1 MSKIFIE
8 EAEKYEREGDLSK
21 AILSLKKALQLE
33 PENYIIQLE
42 LGNLCTSNK
51 EFEEAAGYFRRCL
64 YQFKD
69 NVDIKNAL
77 CFSLTSFG
85 NEYYLESKFKL
96 SEACFEEVLEYEKNN
111 WVYYYNLANTQDKLN
126 KISIAYE
133 NYQKAIQLNPND
145 ADLWNN
151 NGNAERKLGY
161 LDKAV
166 ISYQNALKIKPDLF
180 HSLVHLT
187 HQKQH
192 MCNWHDINKYFQKI
206 CTIVNTKT
214 EALISPFA
222 FVANPLSSPQD
233 QLICANQWIQN
244 HFKDQPFKKEKW
256 RQKNKIRIGYLSS
269 DFKLHPLYFL
279 IRDVIKYHNRD
290 IFDIYAYDASPH
302 ENTNERNTLISL
314 FDYYRDISS
323 LNDEKAVNLINND
336 EIDIFIDLTGY
347 TNNSRAF
354 IAPQL
359 KNTTTINWLG
369 YPGTMGLT
377 QEKPLYDYILAD
389 EFIIPKNDEKY
400 YAETILRLPFAYQPN
415 IENRAHLK
423 QKNRKDYGIPENA
436 FVYCAF
442 NQSFKITELIFKAWL
457 TLLEKYPKSI
467 LWLTYSNTWATDNLR
482 DYADKHS
489 VNPERIIFATRV
501 PNDEHIARHALADV
515 YLDTLPYN
523 AHTSA
528 SDALSMNLPIVTL
541 KGDTFASRVAGS
553 LLHSLNLDELIT
565 EDIENYIHCASR
577 LTEDLKYR
585 QDVICRLNE
594 AKKTSPIFQ
603 PQLFVKTLE
612 SVYQNLI

>member
-1 MSKIFIE
+1 MSKKFIE
-8 EAEKYEREGDLSK
+8 EAEKFEREGDLSK
-21 AILSLKKALQLE
+21 AIHSLKKALQIE
-33 PENYIIQLE
+33 PKNYIIQIE
-42 LGNLCTSNK
+42 LGNLCASNK
-51 EFEEAAGYFRRCL
+51 QFEEAAGYFRRSL

-77 CFSLTSFG
+77 CFSLTSLG
-85 NEYYLESKFKL
+85 NEYYLKSKFQL

-126 KISIAYE
+126 KISKAYE
-133 NYQKAIQLNPND
+133 NYQKAIKLNPND

-151 NGNAERKLGY
+151 NGNSERKLGY

-166 ISYQNALKIKPDLF
+166 KSYQNALKIKPDLF
-180 HSLVHLT
+180 HALVHLT

-192 MCNWHDINKYFQKI
+192 MCDWYEIDQYLQKI
-206 CTIVNTKT
+206 CSIVQTNA

-222 FVANPLSSPQD
+222 FIANPLSSPQD
-233 QLICANQWIQN
+233 QLSCATQWTQN
-244 HFKDQPFKKEKW
+244 HFKDRVFTKGKW
-256 RQKNKIRIGYLSS
+256 KRKNKVRIGYLSS

-279 IRDVIKYHNRD
+279 IRDVIKYHNRN
-290 IFDIYAYDASPH
+290 IFEIYAYDASPH
-302 ENTNERNTLISL
+302 ENTNERKTLVKL

-323 LNDEKAVNLINND
+323 LNDEKAVSLINDD

-359 KNTTTINWLG
+359 KNTSTINWLG

-389 EFIIPKNDEKY
+389 HFIIPENDENY

-415 IENRAHLK
+415 IENRAHLN
-423 QKNRKDYGIPENA
+423 QKNREDYGIPENA

-467 LWLTYSNTWATDNLR
+467 LWLTHSNAWSTRNLK
-482 DYADKHS
+482 DYANKYGI
-489 VNPERIIFATRV
+489 NPERIIFASRA
-501 PNDEHIARHALADV
+501 PNNEHIARHALADL

-541 KGDTFASRVAGS
+541 KGNTFASRVAGS

-565 EDIENYIHCASR
+565 ENIENYIRCASR
-577 LTEDLKYR
+577 LTEDPKYR
-585 QDVICRLNE
+585 QDIIYRLNE
-594 AKKTSPIFQ
+594 AKKSSPIFQ

-612 SVYQNLI
+612 SIYLNLV

>member
-1 MSKIFIE
+1 MSKKFIE
-8 EAEKYEREGDLSK
+8 EAEKFEREGDLSK
-21 AILSLKKALQLE
+21 AIHSLKKALQIE
-33 PENYIIQLE
+33 PKNYIIQIE
-42 LGNLCTSNK
+42 LGNLCASNK
-51 EFEEAAGYFRRCL
+51 QFEEAAGYFRRSL

-77 CFSLTSFG
+77 CFSLTSLG
-85 NEYYLESKFKL
+85 NEYYLKSKFQL

-126 KISIAYE
+126 KISKAYE
-133 NYQKAIQLNPND
+133 NYQKAIKLNPND

-151 NGNAERKLGY
+151 NGNSERKLGY

-166 ISYQNALKIKPDLF
+166 KSYQNALKIKPDLF
-180 HSLVHLT
+180 HALVHLT

-192 MCNWHDINKYFQKI
+192 MCDWYEIDQYLQKI
-206 CTIVNTKT
+206 CSIVQTNA

-222 FVANPLSSPQD
+222 FIANPLSSPQD
-233 QLICANQWIQN
+233 QLSCATQWTQN
-244 HFKDQPFKKEKW
+244 HFKDRVFTKGKW
-256 RQKNKIRIGYLSS
+256 KRKNKVRIGYLSS

-279 IRDVIKYHNRD
+279 IRDVIKYHNRN
-290 IFDIYAYDASPH
+290 IFEIYAYDASPH
-302 ENTNERNTLISL
+302 ENTNERKTLVKL

-323 LNDEKAVNLINND
+323 LNDEKAVSLINDD

-359 KNTTTINWLG
+359 KNTSTINWLG

-389 EFIIPKNDEKY
+389 HFIIPENDENY

-415 IENRAHLK
+415 IENRAHLN
-423 QKNRKDYGIPENA
+423 QKNREDYGIPENA

-467 LWLTYSNTWATDNLR
+467 LWLTHSNAWSTRNLK
-482 DYADKHS
+482 DYANKCGI
-489 VNPERIIFATRV
+489 NPERIIFASRA
-501 PNDEHIARHALADV
+501 PNNEHIARHALADL

-541 KGDTFASRVAGS
+541 KGNTFASRVAGS

-565 EDIENYIHCASR
+565 ENIENYIHCASR
-577 LTEDLKYR
+577 LTENLKYR
-585 QDVICRLNE
+585 QDIIYRLNE
-594 AKKTSPIFQ
+594 AKKSSPIFQ

-612 SVYQNLI
+612 SIYLNLV

>member
-51 EFEEAAGYFRRCL
+51 QFEEAAGYFRRCL

-77 CFSLTSFG
+77 CFSLTSLG

-126 KISIAYE
+126 KISKAYKS
-133 NYQKAIQLNPND
+133 YQKAIQLNPND

>member
-1 MSKIFIE
+1 MSKKFIE
-8 EAEKYEREGDLSK
+8 EAEKFEREGDLSK
-21 AILSLKKALQLE
+21 AIHSLKKALQIE
-33 PENYIIQLE
+33 PKNYIIQIE
-42 LGNLCTSNK
+42 LGNLCASNK
-51 EFEEAAGYFRRCL
+51 QFEEAAGYFRRSL

-77 CFSLTSFG
+77 CFSLTSLG
-85 NEYYLESKFKL
+85 NEYYLKSKFQL

-126 KISIAYE
+126 KISKAYE
-133 NYQKAIQLNPND
+133 NYQKAIKLNPND

-151 NGNAERKLGY
+151 NGNSERKLGY

-166 ISYQNALKIKPDLF
+166 KSYQNALKIKPDLF
-180 HSLVHLT
+180 HALVHLT

-192 MCNWHDINKYFQKI
+192 MCDWYEIDQYLQKI
-206 CTIVNTKT
+206 CSIVQTNA

-222 FVANPLSSPQD
+222 FIANPLSSPQD
-233 QLICANQWIQN
+233 QLSCATQWTQN
-244 HFKDQPFKKEKW
+244 HFKDRVFTKGKW
-256 RQKNKIRIGYLSS
+256 KRKNKVRIGYLSS

-279 IRDVIKYHNRD
+279 IRDVIKYHNRN
-290 IFDIYAYDASPH
+290 IFEIYAYDASPH
-302 ENTNERNTLISL
+302 ENTNERKTLVKL

-323 LNDEKAVNLINND
+323 LNDEKAVSLINDD

-359 KNTTTINWLG
+359 KNTSTINWLG

-389 EFIIPKNDEKY
+389 HFIIPENDENY

-415 IENRAHLK
+415 IENRAHLN
-423 QKNRKDYGIPENA
+423 QKNREDYGIPENA

-467 LWLTYSNTWATDNLR
+467 LWLTHSNAWSTRNLK
-482 DYADKHS
+482 DYANKCGI
-489 VNPERIIFATRV
+489 NPERIIFASRA
-501 PNDEHIARHALADV
+501 PNDEHIARHALADL

-541 KGDTFASRVAGS
+541 KGNTFASRVAGS

-565 EDIENYIHCASR
+565 ENIENYIRCASR

-585 QDVICRLNE
+585 QDIIYRLNE
-594 AKKTSPIFQ
+594 AKKSSPIFQ
-603 PQLFVKTLE
+603 PQLFVNTLE
-612 SVYQNLI
+612 SIYLNLV

>member
-1 MSKIFIE
+1 MSKILIQ
-8 EAEKYEREGDLSK
+8 EAKKYESEGNISQ
-21 AILSLKKALQLE
+21 AIISFKKALQLE

-42 LGNLCTSNK
+42 LGNLCASNK
-51 EFEEAAGYFRRCL
+51 QFEEAAGYFRRCL

-69 NVDIKNAL
+69 NIEIKNAL

-85 NEYYLESKFKL
+85 NEYYLESNFQL

-126 KISIAYE
+126 KISKAYE

-151 NGNAERKLGY
+151 NGNSERKLGY
-161 LDKAV
+161 LDKAL
-166 ISYQNALKIKPDLF
+166 ISYENALKIKPALF
-180 HSLVHLT
+180 HALVHLT

-192 MCNWHDINKYFQKI
+192 MCNWHDIDKYFQKI
-206 CTIVNTKT
+206 CSVVNTNA

-222 FVANPLSSPQD
+222 FVANPLSSSQD
-233 QLICANQWIQN
+233 QLICANQWTQN
-244 HFKDQPFKKEKW
+244 HFKDRPFKKEKW
-256 RQKNKIRIGYLSS
+256 KQKNKVRIGYLSS

-279 IRDVIKYHNRD
+279 IRDVIRYHNRD

-314 FDYYRDISS
+314 FDFYRDISS
-323 LNDEKAVNLINND
+323 LNDEKAISLINND

-369 YPGTMGLT
+369 YPGSMGLT
-377 QEKPLYDYILAD
+377 QEKPLYDFILAD
-389 EFIIPKNDEKY
+389 DFIIPENDEKY
-400 YAETILRLPFAYQPN
+400 YAESILRLPFAYQPN
-415 IENRAHLK
+415 IENRYQLNH
-423 QKNRKDYGIPENA
+423 KNRQDYGIPSDA

-442 NQSFKITELIFKAWL
+442 NQSFKITEFIFKAWL

-467 LWLTYSNTWATDNLR
+467 LWLTESNSWATNNLKN
-482 DYADKHS
+482 YAGKHGINS
-489 VNPERIIFATRV
+489 ERIIFAKRV
-501 PNDEHIARHALADV
+501 PNEEHIARHALADI

-528 SDALSMNLPIVTL
+528 SDALAMNIPIVTL
-541 KGDTFASRVAGS
+541 KGKTFPSRVAGS
-553 LLHSLNLDELIT
+553 LLHSLNLDDLIA
-565 EDIENYIHCASR
+565 EDIESYIKCASK
-577 LTEDLKYR
+577 LTEDSTYR
-585 QDVICRLNE
+585 QDITRRLIE
-594 AKKTSPIFQ
+594 AKSTSPNFK

-612 SVYQNLI
+612 NIYQKLI

>member
-1 MSKIFIE
+1 MTNILIK
-8 EAEKYEREGDLSK
+8 EAEKFEREGNISQ

-33 PENYIIQLE
+33 PINYVIQLE
-42 LGNLCTSNK
+42 LGNLCASNK
-51 EFEEAAGYFRRCL
+51 QFEEAAGYFRRCL

-69 NVDIKNAL
+69 NEDIKKAL

-85 NEYYLESKFKL
+85 NEYFLKSKFEL

-111 WVYYYNLANTQDKLN
+111 WVYYYNLANVQDKLN
-126 KISIAYE
+126 KISKAYE
-133 NYQKAIQLNPND
+133 NYQKAIRLNPND

-151 NGNAERKLGY
+151 NGNSERKLGY
-161 LDKAV
+161 LDKAL
-166 ISYQNALKIKPDLF
+166 ISYQNALKIKPDL
-180 HSLVHLT
+180 HHALAHLT

-192 MCNWHDINKYFQKI
+192 MCDWYDIDKYFQKI
-206 CTIVNTKT
+206 RSIVNTHA

-222 FVANPLSSPQD
+222 FVANPLSTPQD
-233 QLICANQWIQN
+233 QLICANQWTQN
-244 HFKDQPFKKEKW
+244 HFKAQPFKKEKW
-256 RQKNKIRIGYLSS
+256 IQKNRIRIGYLSS

-290 IFDIYAYDASPH
+290 IFEIYAYDASPH
-302 ENTNERNTLISL
+302 ENTDERKTLISL
-314 FDYYRDISS
+314 FDCYRDISS

-359 KNTTTINWLG
+359 KNSITINWLG
-369 YPGTMGLT
+369 YPGTMGFT

-389 EFIIPKNDEKY
+389 EFIIPKDEEKY
-400 YAETILRLPFAYQPN
+400 YAETILRLPCAYQPN
-415 IENRAHLK
+415 IENRAHLN
-423 QKNRKDYGIPENA
+423 QKNRKDYGIPEDA

-442 NQSFKITELIFKAWL
+442 NQSFKITEFIFKAWL
-457 TLLEKYPKSI
+457 TLLEKYLKSI
-467 LWLTYSNTWATDNLR
+467 LWLTYSNEWAANNLK
-482 DYADKHS
+482 DYADKYGI
-489 VNPERIIFATRV
+489 NPERIIFATRV
-501 PNDEHIARHALADV
+501 PNNEHIARHALADV

-541 KGDTFASRVAGS
+541 KGRTFASRVAGS
-553 LLHSLNLDELIT
+553 LLHSLKLDELIN
-565 EDIENYIHCASR
+565 DNIESYIHCASR
-577 LTEDLKYR
+577 LTEDLPYR
-585 QDVICRLNE
+585 KDIIHRLNE
-594 AKKTSPIFQ
+594 AKKNSPLFQ

-612 SVYQNLI
+612 SVYRNLI

>member
-1 MSKIFIE
+1 MSKKFIE
-8 EAEKYEREGDLSK
+8 EAEKFEREGDLSK
-21 AILSLKKALQLE
+21 AIHSLKKALQIE
-33 PENYIIQLE
+33 PKNYIIQIE
-42 LGNLCTSNK
+42 LGNLCASNK
-51 EFEEAAGYFRRCL
+51 QFEEAAGYFRRSL

-77 CFSLTSFG
+77 CFSLTSLG
-85 NEYYLESKFKL
+85 NEYYLKSKFQL

-126 KISIAYE
+126 KISKAYE
-133 NYQKAIQLNPND
+133 NYQKAIKLNPND

-151 NGNAERKLGY
+151 NGNSERKLGY

-166 ISYQNALKIKPDLF
+166 KSYQNALKIKPDLF
-180 HSLVHLT
+180 HALVHLT

-192 MCNWHDINKYFQKI
+192 MCDWYEIDQYLQKI
-206 CTIVNTKT
+206 CSIVQTNA

-222 FVANPLSSPQD
+222 FIANPLSSAQD
-233 QLICANQWIQN
+233 QLSCATQWTQN
-244 HFKDQPFKKEKW
+244 HFKDRVFTKGKW
-256 RQKNKIRIGYLSS
+256 KRKNKVRIGYLSS

-290 IFDIYAYDASPH
+290 IFEIYAYDASPH
-302 ENTNERNTLISL
+302 ENTNERKTLVKL

-323 LNDEKAVNLINND
+323 LNDEKAVSLINDD

-359 KNTTTINWLG
+359 KNTSTINWLG

-389 EFIIPKNDEKY
+389 HFIIPENDENY

-415 IENRAHLK
+415 IENRAHLN
-423 QKNRKDYGIPENA
+423 QKNREDYGIPENA

-467 LWLTYSNTWATDNLR
+467 LWLTHSNAWSTRNLK
-482 DYADKHS
+482 DYANKCGI
-489 VNPERIIFATRV
+489 NPERIIFASRA
-501 PNDEHIARHALADV
+501 PNDEHIARHALADL

-541 KGDTFASRVAGS
+541 KGNTFASRVAGS

-565 EDIENYIHCASR
+565 ENIENYIRCASR
-577 LTEDLKYR
+577 LTEDPKYR
-585 QDVICRLNE
+585 QDIIYRLNE
-594 AKKTSPIFQ
+594 AKKSSPIFQ
-603 PQLFVKTLE
+603 PQLFVNTLE
-612 SVYQNLI
+612 SIYLNLV

>member
-1 MSKIFIE
+1 MSKKFIE
-8 EAEKYEREGDLSK
+8 EAEKFEREGDLSK
-21 AILSLKKALQLE
+21 AIHSLKKALQIE
-33 PENYIIQLE
+33 PKNYIIQIE
-42 LGNLCTSNK
+42 LGNLCASNK
-51 EFEEAAGYFRRCL
+51 QFEEAAGYFRRSL

-77 CFSLTSFG
+77 CFSLTSLG
-85 NEYYLESKFKL
+85 NEYYLKSKFQL

-126 KISIAYE
+126 KISKAYE
-133 NYQKAIQLNPND
+133 NYQKAIKLNPND

-151 NGNAERKLGY
+151 NGNSERKLGY

-166 ISYQNALKIKPDLF
+166 KSYQNALKIKPDLF
-180 HSLVHLT
+180 HALVHLT

-192 MCNWHDINKYFQKI
+192 ICDWYEIDQYLQKI
-206 CTIVNTKT
+206 CSIVHTNA

-222 FVANPLSSPQD
+222 FIANPLSSPQD
-233 QLICANQWIQN
+233 QLSCATQWTQN
-244 HFKDQPFKKEKW
+244 HFKDRVFTKGKW
-256 RQKNKIRIGYLSS
+256 KRKNKVRIGYLSS

-290 IFDIYAYDASPH
+290 IFEIYAYDASPH
-302 ENTNERNTLISL
+302 ENTNERKTLVKL

-323 LNDEKAVNLINND
+323 LNDEKAVSLINDD

-359 KNTTTINWLG
+359 KNTSTINWLG

-389 EFIIPKNDEKY
+389 HFIIPENDENY

-415 IENRAHLK
+415 IENRAHLN
-423 QKNRKDYGIPENA
+423 QKNREDYGIPENA

-467 LWLTYSNTWATDNLR
+467 LWLTHSNAWSTRNLKN
-482 DYADKHS
+482 YANKCGI
-489 VNPERIIFATRV
+489 NPERIIFASRA
-501 PNDEHIARHALADV
+501 PNDEHIARHALADL

-541 KGDTFASRVAGS
+541 KGNTFASRVAGS

-565 EDIENYIHCASR
+565 ENIENYIRCASR

-585 QDVICRLNE
+585 QDIIYRLNE
-594 AKKTSPIFQ
+594 AKKSSPIFQ

-612 SVYQNLI
+612 SIYLNLV

>member
-1 MSKIFIE
+1 MSKKFIE
-8 EAEKYEREGDLSK
+8 EAEKFEREGDLSK
-21 AILSLKKALQLE
+21 AIHSLKKALQIE
-33 PENYIIQLE
+33 PKNYIIQIE
-42 LGNLCTSNK
+42 LGNLCASNK
-51 EFEEAAGYFRRCL
+51 QFEEAAGYFRRSL

-77 CFSLTSFG
+77 CFSLTSLG
-85 NEYYLESKFKL
+85 NEYYLKSKFQL

-126 KISIAYE
+126 KISKAYE
-133 NYQKAIQLNPND
+133 NYQKAIKLNPND

-151 NGNAERKLGY
+151 NGNSERKLGY

-166 ISYQNALKIKPDLF
+166 KSYQNALKIKPDLF
-180 HSLVHLT
+180 HALVHLT

-192 MCNWHDINKYFQKI
+192 MCDWYEIDQYLQKI
-206 CTIVNTKT
+206 CSIVQTNA

-222 FVANPLSSPQD
+222 FIANPLSSPQD
-233 QLICANQWIQN
+233 QLSCATQWTQN
-244 HFKDQPFKKEKW
+244 HFKDRVFTKGKW
-256 RQKNKIRIGYLSS
+256 KRKNKVRIGYLSS

-279 IRDVIKYHNRD
+279 IRDVIKYHNRN
-290 IFDIYAYDASPH
+290 IFEIYAYDASPH
-302 ENTNERNTLISL
+302 ENTNERKTLVKL

-323 LNDEKAVNLINND
+323 LNDEKAVSLINDD

-359 KNTTTINWLG
+359 KNTSTINWLG

-389 EFIIPKNDEKY
+389 HFIIPENDENY

-415 IENRAHLK
+415 IENRAHLN
-423 QKNRKDYGIPENA
+423 QKNREDYGIPENA

-467 LWLTYSNTWATDNLR
+467 LWLTHSNAWSTRNLK
-482 DYADKHS
+482 DYANKYGI
-489 VNPERIIFATRV
+489 NPERIIFASRA
-501 PNDEHIARHALADV
+501 PNDEHIARHALADL

-541 KGDTFASRVAGS
+541 KGNTFASRVAGS

-565 EDIENYIHCASR
+565 ENIENYIRCASR
-577 LTEDLKYR
+577 LTEDPKYR
-585 QDVICRLNE
+585 QDIIYRLNE
-594 AKKTSPIFQ
+594 AKKSSPIFQ
-603 PQLFVKTLE
+603 PQLFVNTLE
-612 SVYQNLI
+612 SIYLNLV

>member
-1 MSKIFIE
+1 MSKKFIE
-8 EAEKYEREGDLSK
+8 EAEKFEREGDLSK
-21 AILSLKKALQLE
+21 AIHSLKKALQIE
-33 PENYIIQLE
+33 PKNYIIQIE
-42 LGNLCTSNK
+42 LGNLCASNK
-51 EFEEAAGYFRRCL
+51 QFEEAAGYFRRSL

-77 CFSLTSFG
+77 CFSLTSLG
-85 NEYYLESKFKL
+85 NEYYLKSKFQL

-126 KISIAYE
+126 KISKAYE
-133 NYQKAIQLNPND
+133 NYQKAIKLNPND

-151 NGNAERKLGY
+151 NGNSERKLGY

-166 ISYQNALKIKPDLF
+166 KSYQNALKIKPDLF
-180 HSLVHLT
+180 HALVHLT

-192 MCNWHDINKYFQKI
+192 MCDWYEIDQYLQKI
-206 CTIVNTKT
+206 CSIVQTNA

-222 FVANPLSSPQD
+222 FIANPLSSPQD
-233 QLICANQWIQN
+233 QLSCATQWTQN
-244 HFKDQPFKKEKW
+244 HFKDRVFTKGKW
-256 RQKNKIRIGYLSS
+256 KRKNKVRIGYLSS

-279 IRDVIKYHNRD
+279 IRDVIKYHNRN
-290 IFDIYAYDASPH
+290 IFEIYAYDASPH
-302 ENTNERNTLISL
+302 ENTNERKTLVKL

-323 LNDEKAVNLINND
+323 LNDEKAVSLINDD

-359 KNTTTINWLG
+359 KNTSTINWLG

-389 EFIIPKNDEKY
+389 HFIIPENDENY

-415 IENRAHLK
+415 IENRAHLN
-423 QKNRKDYGIPENA
+423 QKNREDYGIPENA

-467 LWLTYSNTWATDNLR
+467 LWLTHSNAWSTRNLK
-482 DYADKHS
+482 DYANKYGI
-489 VNPERIIFATRV
+489 NPERIIFASRA
-501 PNDEHIARHALADV
+501 PNDEHIARHALADL

-541 KGDTFASRVAGS
+541 KGNTFASRVAGS

-565 EDIENYIHCASR
+565 ENIENYIRCASR
-577 LTEDLKYR
+577 LTEDPKYR
-585 QDVICRLNE
+585 QDIIYRLNE
-594 AKKTSPIFQ
+594 AKKSSPIFQ

-612 SVYQNLI
+612 SIYLNLV

>member
-1 MSKIFIE
+1 MSKKFIE

-21 AILSLKKALQLE
+21 AINSLKKALQIE
-33 PENYIIQLE
+33 PKNYIIQIE
-42 LGNLCTSNK
+42 LGNLCASNK
-51 EFEEAAGYFRRCL
+51 QFEEAAGYFRRSL

-77 CFSLTSFG
+77 CFSLTSLG
-85 NEYYLESKFKL
+85 NEYYLKSKFQL

-126 KISIAYE
+126 KISKAYE
-133 NYQKAIQLNPND
+133 NYQKAIKLNPND

-151 NGNAERKLGY
+151 NGNSERKLGY

-166 ISYQNALKIKPDLF
+166 KSYQNALKIKPDLF
-180 HSLVHLT
+180 HALVHLT

-192 MCNWHDINKYFQKI
+192 MCDWYEIDQYLQKI
-206 CTIVNTKT
+206 CSIVQTNA

-222 FVANPLSSPQD
+222 FIANPLSSPQD
-233 QLICANQWIQN
+233 QLSCATQWTQN
-244 HFKDQPFKKEKW
+244 HFKDRVFTKGKW
-256 RQKNKIRIGYLSS
+256 KRKNKVRIGYLSS

-279 IRDVIKYHNRD
+279 IRDVIKYHNRN
-290 IFDIYAYDASPH
+290 IFEIYAYDASPH
-302 ENTNERNTLISL
+302 ENTNERKTLVKL

-323 LNDEKAVNLINND
+323 LNDEKAVSLINDD

-359 KNTTTINWLG
+359 KNTSTINWLG

-389 EFIIPKNDEKY
+389 HFIIPENDENY

-415 IENRAHLK
+415 IENRAHLN
-423 QKNRKDYGIPENA
+423 QKNREDYGIPENA

-467 LWLTYSNTWATDNLR
+467 LWLTHSNAWSTRNLK
-482 DYADKHS
+482 DYANKCGI
-489 VNPERIIFATRV
+489 NPERIIFASRA
-501 PNDEHIARHALADV
+501 PNDEHIARHALADL

-541 KGDTFASRVAGS
+541 KGNTFASRVAGS

-565 EDIENYIHCASR
+565 ENIENYIHCASR
-577 LTEDLKYR
+577 LTENLKYR
-585 QDVICRLNE
+585 QDIIYRLNE
-594 AKKTSPIFQ
+594 AKKSSPIFQ
-603 PQLFVKTLE
+603 PQLFVNTLE
-612 SVYQNLI
+612 SIYLNLV